1 MSTALESAKVSVSW
15 VETPVVHAASPG
27 VAAATGGR
35 SITVT
40 GRAFGVAERARVW
53 VGTIGPLNARSIDPG
68 DDSSSDHGDVLEFTA
83 PAANFDA
90 FVRPVSV
97 GGVGVATR
105 SGIEPSTPGLRY
117 ARAYRCDVGG
127 DESACVAMAPS
138 AAASTAG
145 ADVTTALLAGV
156 FDGLYSPIGDPNPSS
171 KESGRM
177 WTASGKRRVSL
188 ALRTDIVGHP
198 SFATWRVPAV
208 SANHERASGGWSS
221 VFLNLG

>member
-1 MSTALESAKVSVSW
+1 MVDDSTASLGLGPLALPAGALGTMRQLKAAVSTALESAKVSVSW

-40 GRAFGVAERARVW
+40 GRDFGVAERARVW

-68 DDSSSDHGDVLEFTA
+68 DDSSSSGDVLEFTA

-156 FDGLYSPIGDPNPSS
+156 FDAYSPI
-171 KESGRM
+171 
-177 WTASGKRRVSL
+177 
-188 ALRTDIVGHP
+188 
-198 SFATWRVPAV
+198 
-208 SANHERASGGWSS
+208 
-221 VFLNLG
+221 